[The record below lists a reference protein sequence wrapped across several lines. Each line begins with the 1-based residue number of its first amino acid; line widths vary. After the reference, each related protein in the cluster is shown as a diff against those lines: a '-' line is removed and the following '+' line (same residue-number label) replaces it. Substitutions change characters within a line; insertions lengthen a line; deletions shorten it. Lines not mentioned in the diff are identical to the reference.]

1 MRLWLLSHLDPNAI
15 QLTLAPWRR
24 WGEPGLLLFLIRY
37 NLIFTHF
44 WHLALTEPV
53 GASSGGATSLTL
65 MGPSDLTVP
74 QAQILRGH
82 FGCAFS
88 TLREAEFP
96 VLEPSSGLE
105 PSPEITA
112 RPWAW
117 LFQWKG
123 GLLLRLV
130 SDVSAGG
137 WLPGKVSNTQFLPKQ
152 NKNQHMQLKLLKSG
166 LLILKQTVLPA
177 PNFKYFWPLDEQ
189 IFHYLH

>member
-53 GASSGGATSLTL
+53 GASSGRATSLTL
-65 MGPSDLTVP
+65 MVPLDLTVP

-88 TLREAEFP
+88 TLREADFP
-96 VLEPSSGLE
+96 VLETSSGLE

-112 RPWAW
+112 RAV
-117 LFQWKG
+117 
-123 GLLLRLV
+123 GLALPVERGTAFAVSVRRQCWRLAARQSLQHSV
-130 SDVSAGG
+130 ST
-137 WLPGKVSNTQFLPKQ
+137 KTK
-152 NKNQHMQLKLLKSG
+152 
-166 LLILKQTVLPA
+166 
-177 PNFKYFWPLDEQ
+177 
-189 IFHYLH
+189 

>member
-1 MRLWLLSHLDPNAI
+1 MAF
-15 QLTLAPWRR
+15 
-24 WGEPGLLLFLIRY
+24 E
-37 NLIFTHF
+37 
-44 WHLALTEPV
+44 
-53 GASSGGATSLTL
+53 SSGPKRHSVDFGSLEKVRGAWPPPVFNQIQFDIYPFLTP
-65 MGPSDLTVP
+65 GSDRARGCQLG
-74 QAQILRGH
+74 RGH
-82 FGCAFS
+82 IPDLDGSFRS
-88 TLREAEFP
+88 DSS
-96 VLEPSSGLE
+96 PSSDSAGSLRLCFFHLTRGRVPSLE

-177 PNFKYFWPLDEQ
+177 LNFKYFWPLDEQ